1 LRYIELIAK
10 SMTKASKLNAAVRK
24 TAAKPARYPKGY
36 GALRGQF
43 TVRPGLDL
51 TKPIYEQVLHL
62 DKKDRRKPT
71 R

>member
-1 LRYIELIAK
+1 MAK
-10 SMTKASKLNAAVRK
+10 STIKASKLSAAVRK

-36 GALRGQF
+36 GALQGQF

-51 TKPIYEQVLHL
+51 TKPIYEQVLDL
-62 DKKDRRKPT
+62 DKKERRKPT

>member
-1 LRYIELIAK
+1 MAK
-10 SMTKASKLNAAVRK
+10 STTKASKLDTAVRK

-51 TKPIYEQVLHL
+51 TKPIYEQALDL
-62 DKKDRRKPT
+62 DKKERRRPT